1 MATTSHILD
10 AAEEVFGEHGFDGGN
25 MRRIATVAGVSQALL
40 HYHYS
45 NKEALYQAVF
55 ERRAD
60 AIRIARQ
67 ERLDQAM
74 AAPGGVKLEGVL
86 EILFLPLDVLL
97 GERRG
102 NLRFY
107 VQMLAEV
114 TIRGDDR
121 SVAIMKRLYDP
132 TAHMFIDAFLRA
144 VPNLRHE
151 DAVWA
156 YLFATGARM
165 QVHSPGER
173 AQRLGRGARYLP
185 PSGYKLL
192 LPFVADGIRGMA
204 ARQAAKG
211 EAVPDPV
218 AD

>member
-1 MATTSHILD
+1 MTSTSHILD
-10 AAEEVFGEHGFDGGN
+10 AAEEIFGTRGFEGGN
-25 MRRIATVAGVSQALL
+25 LRRIAAVAGVSQALL

-60 AIRIARQ
+60 AIRVARQ
-67 ERLDQAM
+67 ERLALAQSSPAG
-74 AAPGGVKLEGVL
+74 ASLEEVL
-86 EILFLPLDVLL
+86 EILFLPLDSLL
-97 GERRG
+97 NERRG

-114 TIRGDDR
+114 TIRGDER
-121 SVAIMKRLYDP
+121 SVAIMKGLYDP
-132 TAHMFIDAFLRA
+132 TARIFVDAFMKS
-144 VPNLRHE
+144 VPNLQHE

-165 QVHSPGER
+165 QVHSPAER

-185 PSGYKLL
+185 PAGYKLL

-204 ARQAAKG
+204 ARQGVNADVDAQP
-211 EAVPDPV
+211 AVG
-218 AD
+218 